1 MTREMHNV
9 SMLSDEEVT
18 IEGETYN
25 LEKGD
30 IVALSFK
37 TARNYVN
44 QFGIAEFVGKKYP
57 ILDEEYEDT
66 VGPTGDKAD
75 GLKDNNPSKGA
86 GKALADPE
94 QPSNERFETE
104 DESEEDE
111 EESEED
117 EDVDE
122 SEDEEPEEDETEE
135 EESESGDVDVTEL
148 TVSEVEDEVAEV
160 EDVEVLNGM
169 LKYEKEGDDRKGAKE
184 AINARL
190 EELDS
195 EADDESEE
203 SEDTE

>member
-18 IEGETYN
+18 IEGETYS

-75 GLKDNNPSKGA
+75 GLRDNNPSKGA
-86 GKALADPE
+86 VKALSDPE
-94 QPSNERFETE
+94 QPSNERFEME
-104 DESEEDE
+104 DESEEEPE
-111 EESEED
+111 EEEED
-117 EDVDE
+117 EVEE
-122 SEDEEPEEDETEE
+122 SEDEEPEEDEAEE

-169 LKYEKEGDDRKGAKE
+169 LKYEEEGDDRKGAKE

-190 EELDS
+190 EELQDS
-195 EADDESEE
+195 ESDDNSEE
-203 SEDTE
+203 DEE